1 MILIS
6 TPMKPLALVKS
17 YQWTAFHRRALLGLM
32 VSGLV
37 ILAMMRFSFVDFA
50 IEDIYFDAQQQVFP
64 WKHTWFAETLMH
76 EHIKVALQSIGI
88 LVCGLTL
95 SDWIKPWFSSQWVRV
110 RLRFVAL
117 SAVLI
122 PLVITLFKRTN
133 ALHCPWDID
142 RYGGA
147 YPHLNPLSAIPTSMP
162 YGHCF
167 PAGHASTGLWL
178 AAFAVF
184 WLPHQP
190 KRAWL
195 IAGFGLLVGFV
206 LGWVQQMRGAHFLTH
221 TLMSVWL
228 SCCILLILNIFTPQ
242 LEEK

>member
-1 MILIS
+1 MLAKVQLTTFHQRAMIGLLIAG
-6 TPMKPLALVKS
+6 PLI
-17 YQWTAFHRRALLGLM
+17 ALL
-32 VSGLV
+32 
-37 ILAMMRFSFVDFA
+37 MRFSFVDIA
-50 IEDIYFDAQQQVFP
+50 IADFYFDVHQHVFP
-64 WKHTWFAETLMH
+64 CKSTWFAKTFMH
-76 EHIKVALQSIGI
+76 VYVKLILQSLGL
-88 LVCGLTL
+88 LVCGLVL
-95 SDWIKPWFSSQWVRV
+95 SDLIKPWLCSPWLRV

-122 PLVITLFKRTN
+122 PLVITLFKRSTP
-133 ALHCPWDID
+133 LHCPWDID

-147 YPHLNPLSAIPTSMP
+147 YPHLSLFDALPVNMA

-190 KRAWL
+190 KYAWRVL
-195 IAGFGLLVGFV
+195 WLGLTVGFA

-228 SCCILLILNIFTPQ
+228 ACCILLILHIFTPQ
-242 LEEK
+242 LNEK

>member
-1 MILIS
+1 MILIKPS
-6 TPMKPLALVKS
+6 LKFPMLAKV
-17 YQWTAFHRRALLGLM
+17 QVTAFHRRVMLSLLL
-32 VSGLV
+32 SGLV
-37 ILAMMRFSFVDFA
+37 ILLLMRFSFVDFA
-50 IEDIYFDAQQQVFP
+50 IEDMFFDAQQKVFP

-76 EHIKVALQSIGI
+76 QHIKLALESIGI
-88 LVCGLTL
+88 LVCGLAL
-95 SDWIKPWFSSQWVRV
+95 SDWIKPWLSSQWVRV

-117 SAVLI
+117 NAVLI

-162 YGHCF
+162 FGHCF
-167 PAGHASTGLWL
+167 PAGHASAGLWL

-195 IAGFGLLVGFV
+195 IAGLGLLLGFV

-228 SCCILLILNIFTPQ
+228 ACCILLILHIFTPQ
-242 LEEK
+242 LAEN